1 MPAVLSGLLLVC
13 TPAVAQAQ
21 LLDLFPAD
29 AEVEVLQSYD
39 DDLLLRAT
47 NHGPMAATLT
57 VELTLPPALTVPALP
72 DGCTPRPT
80 GMRCRTPELQ
90 PGSYTTFPLLPV
102 PTDRGTHR
110 VTAVVTS
117 PLTDPTTGNNVASGQ
132 VRRMPS
138 PAVSAD
144 PVASS
149 VAVSAIR
156 FGHHGADHAVLARH
170 DVHADALAATPLT
183 LDGPLL
189 LTPPDGL
196 DAAVAA
202 ELDRVLPEG
211 ATVYLM
217 GGLEALTPRVGADV
231 EALGLVDVRLAGH
244 DRFATSRAAAGEV
257 LRLHPGTALAVTS
270 GVGSWADPAA
280 AGAWAA
286 AMRMPL
292 VLADP
297 DPAVTAAWA
306 TASGITATT
315 VVGGE
320 AAVGDLQAAALPD
333 ARRVAGPDRAATAA
347 ALAAETPSLRFHL
360 ADGWSP
366 GAWPA
371 ALLAAGL
378 AADEGAP
385 LLWVQPETAPGPT
398 RAAVSSCRLR
408 PVDLAVVGHT
418 VTHEVRVDLDALDGD
433 PRC

>member
-1 MPAVLSGLLLVC
+1 MPAVLSVLLLLC
-13 TPAVAQAQ
+13 TPAVARAQ

-29 AEVEVLQSYD
+29 AEVEVLHSYD

-47 NHGPMAATLT
+47 NHGPMAAGLT
-57 VELTLPPALTVPALP
+57 VELTLPPALTVPVLP

-80 GMRCRTPELQ
+80 GLRCRTPELQ

-138 PAVSAD
+138 PTVSAD

-189 LTPPDGL
+189 LTPPGGL
-196 DAAVAA
+196 DPAVAA
-202 ELDRVLPEG
+202 ELDRVLPDG

-217 GGLEALTPRVGADV
+217 GGLDALTPQVGADV

-244 DRFATSRAAAGEV
+244 DRFATSRAAAAEV
-257 LRLHPGTALAVTS
+257 LRLHPGADLVVTS

-286 AMRMPL
+286 ANRTPL
-292 VLADP
+292 VLADH
-297 DPAVTAAWA
+297 DPTA
-306 TASGITATT
+306 TAGWAAARGITATT
-315 VVGGE
+315 VVGGQ
-320 AAVGDLQAAALPD
+320 AAVSDLQVAALPGL
-333 ARRVAGPDRAATAA
+333 RRVAGPDRSATAA
-347 ALAAETPSLRFHL
+347 VLAGETPSLRFHL

-378 AADEGAP
+378 AADEDAP
-385 LLWVQPETAPGPT
+385 LLWVHPDGAPGPT
-398 RAAVSSCRLR
+398 QLAVTSCRLR

-418 VTHEVRVDLDALDGD
+418 VAHQVRVELDALDGD